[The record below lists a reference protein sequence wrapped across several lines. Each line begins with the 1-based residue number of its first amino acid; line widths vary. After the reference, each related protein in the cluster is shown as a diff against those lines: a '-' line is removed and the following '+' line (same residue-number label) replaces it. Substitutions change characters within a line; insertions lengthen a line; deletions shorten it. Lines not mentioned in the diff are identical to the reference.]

1 MITTKN
7 LLRVLPLLLMLCGA
21 CPAVSAP
28 NVGGASNNIAA
39 GLQSLTLRS
48 RAGLES
54 ADASFASALTNDPQN
69 PTALVLKTASG
80 LALLQQNPEFVQL
93 LTTMGVTQPNQS
105 IFGFNYTFPT
115 NGYGTSVIS
124 GNLTNVIS
132 YIDTTLLPQLSNSIS
147 NISRVATNISFTLTD
162 QQTGTF
168 PVAVDYGDVQL
179 SLCLLHLSE
188 VAAYLGN
195 SYNLNIL
202 LNDLLSGELTTQEIL
217 SAYPRLF
224 EFSSNDRRNQA
235 KQAFINA
242 NAAFQRAASFVRDH
256 RVNQPGFQNVFS
268 IDNNDPADV
277 AGMDAMA
284 RRFDAL
290 ATSFT
295 KPQIFPADSVSPS
308 ILDGKFINLAKWVTT
323 TNSPRSW
330 LGTNSFWG
338 DLYNAGT
345 LTDNTLSGI
354 LPDTTE
360 ADWSSFFYGIDRLHL
375 FVPGAGLETN
385 GGYLKAQTSW
395 MPLFTEGDIIAGT
408 YATTSSGACGYGF
421 LFDGTNY
428 TALEYPMAQYTSID
442 GMAGGKVWGT
452 YAKGSIDASYIYS
465 NGGFRD
471 IRYPGAESTYI
482 SELEDGGVVIGWYWN
497 ETQHSF
503 IYDGTSYRDITFPGA
518 NNTWIRGRS
527 GNYVWGSYSDSNW
540 QQHGFLLVGT
550 TYMSIDY
557 PSAYSTYVKGIFGT
571 KVFGDYWGVSGSGSF
586 LYENGNFMT
595 ISYPGA
601 NSSWTAN
608 QGDNGNF
615 IAGTYNDS
623 KGSHGYLFDGTTYTS
638 IDYPGATA
646 TWIDGSSGNK
656 VWGNFYRANKVGL
669 FVYENGQ
676 FTTINIPG
684 GNNNSAWISAISG
697 NNVFGSYWNG
707 SEQKAF
713 VFNGSTFSTISYP
726 GANSTY
732 LNEVGS
738 KWVTGNYS
746 GNGDWGSFAYPL
758 TSIVPDPVA
767 SPIAIGGNTGI
778 SSYTNTASNGIVTSG
793 PVSMSGNATIV
804 YTNPSATIQSTGA
817 VSISGTNNL
826 ISLPGGYRNGS
837 TNVLL
842 SGTSFTAYYGST
854 IAVTGPAVGNGTLS
868 IGQSYTNPAT
878 ILTLQTNA
886 TSVYLTVEQNTS
898 PLSQGLV
905 ATPTNVPVIYE
916 HGWTGWIGPNENR

>member
-1 MITTKN
+1 
-7 LLRVLPLLLMLCGA
+7 MLCGA

-105 IFGFNYTFPT
+105 IYNLDYKTPT
-115 NGYGTSVIS
+115 DQYGSSVVS
-124 GNLTNVIS
+124 GTMSNVIS
-132 YIDTTLLPQLSNSIS
+132 YIDTTLRPELSNSIS
-147 NISRVATNISFTLTD
+147 NLSRVSTNVSFTLTG
-162 QQTGTF
+162 QQTGTL

-179 SLCLLHLSE
+179 ALCALYFSE
-188 VAAYLGN
+188 AASYMGG
-195 SYNLNIL
+195 SYNFGIL
-202 LNDLLSGELTTQEIL
+202 LNDVSKALSGEITIEEIL
-217 SAYPRLF
+217 VKYPLLLG
-224 EFSSNDRRNQA
+224 NGNNNRRGEA
-235 KQAFINA
+235 KQALINA
-242 NAAFQRAASFVRDH
+242 NAAFQRAANFIP
-256 RVNQPGFQNVFS
+256 NQRKLRSDYPNVFS
-268 IDNNDPADV
+268 IDKNDPK
-277 AGMDAMA
+277 AMEGLVSMG
-284 RRFDAL
+284 RRFNAL
-290 ATSFT
+290 AASFVS
-295 KPQIFPADSVSPS
+295 PQVFPADATSPTL
-308 ILDGKFINLAKWVTT
+308 LDGKTINLGIWASTQT
-323 TNSPRSW
+323 PPRSW

-338 DLYNAGT
+338 DLYNPGT
-345 LTDNTLSGI
+345 LSDPTFSGI
-354 LPDTTE
+354 LPDMTQE
-360 ADWSSFFYGIDRLHL
+360 LWSGYMQQQSRLHYIAEGALLESNGAFLRVPQSSWEQL
-375 FVPGAGLETN
+375 F
-385 GGYLKAQTSW
+385 S
-395 MPLFTEGDIIAGT
+395 EGNTLAGT
-408 YATTSSGACGYGF
+408 YATAPGVGYGF
-421 LFDGTNY
+421 LFDGSHY
-428 TALEYPMAQYTSID
+428 TTIEYPMAQYTSIN

-452 YAKGSIDASYIYS
+452 YTKGSIDASYIYS

-676 FTTINIPG
+676 FTTINFPG
-684 GNNNSAWISAISG
+684 ENYNSAWISAISG
-697 NNVFGSYWNG
+697 NNVIGSYWSGN
-707 SEQKAF
+707 EQKAF
-713 VFNGSTFSTISYP
+713 VFNGSTFSTIAYP
-726 GANSTY
+726 GASYTY

-758 TSIVPDPVA
+758 TSIVPDPV
-767 SPIAIGGNTGI
+767 SPPIAIGGNTGI
-778 SSYTNTASNGIVTSG
+778 STYTNTSSNGIVMAG
-793 PVSMSGNATIV
+793 DVSMSGNSTIV

-826 ISLPGGYRNGS
+826 ISLAGGYLNGS